1 MTEAVK
7 LNVKKR
13 DDVGKEKMK
22 KLRTTGLIPG
32 IYYTHSEKSIP
43 LSVDLL
49 ELHKALK
56 TGDRLVDL
64 HMDNAK
70 RPKKA
75 IFKDLQY
82 HPVSDEIIHVDFQGV
97 SLQEEIE
104 VEVRIN
110 FIGNPVGLKEGGLL
124 DTHLYE
130 LLVRCKA
137 GEIPHELDVNI
148 SELHLNDSL
157 HVGDLTFEGIDIV
170 TPNDALIVSV
180 TPPSKASLV
189 EEEEEAEEEEL
200 EGEEGEEGEGA
211 EEGEDEAK
219 KE

>member
-1 MTEAVK
+1 MTEAVT
-7 LNVKKR
+7 LNVTKR
-13 DDVGKEKMK
+13 EERGKEKIK
-22 KLRTTGLIPG
+22 KLRTTGRIPG

-43 LSVDLL
+43 FSVDLL
-49 ELHKALK
+49 ELHKVLK
-56 TGDRLVDL
+56 TGERLIDLYVD
-64 HMDNAK
+64 DAK

-82 HPVSDEIIHVDFQGV
+82 HPVSDEIVHIDFQGV

-110 FIGNPVGLKEGGLL
+110 FLGNPPGLKEGGLL

-130 LLVRCKA
+130 LLVQCKA
-137 GEIPHELDVNI
+137 GEIPHELNVDI
-148 SELHLNDSL
+148 SGLHMNDSL

-170 TPNDALIVSV
+170 TPADALIVSV

-189 EEEEEAEEEEL
+189 EEEEEEEGEEEL
-200 EGEEGEEGEGA
+200 EGEEAEGTEEGEEGS
-211 EEGEDEAK
+211 EEE
-219 KE
+219 

>member
-7 LNVKKR
+7 LNVSKR
-13 DDVGKEKMK
+13 EELGKEKMK
-22 KLRTTGLIPG
+22 KLRTTGRIPA

-49 ELHKALK
+49 ELHKVLK
-56 TGDRLVDL
+56 TGERLIDLYVDE
-64 HMDNAK
+64 AK
-70 RPKKA
+70 KPKKA
-75 IFKDLQY
+75 IFKELQY
-82 HPVSDEIIHVDFQGV
+82 HPVTDEIVHIDFQGV
-97 SLQEEIE
+97 SLQEMIE

-110 FIGNPVGLKEGGLL
+110 FLGTPPGLKEGGVV

-137 GEIPHELDVNI
+137 GEIPHELDVDI
-148 SELHLNDSL
+148 SNLHMNESL

-170 TPNDALIVSV
+170 TPAEALIVSV

-189 EEEEEAEEEEL
+189 EEEAEEAEEEL
-200 EGEEGEEGEGA
+200 EGEEGEET
-211 EEGEDEAK
+211 EEGEEA
-219 KE
+219 EGSEEE

>member
-1 MTEAVK
+1 MTEAVQ
-7 LNVKKR
+7 LNVRKR
-13 DDVGKEKMK
+13 AEKGKEKMK
-22 KLRTTGLIPG
+22 KLRTTGQVPG
-32 IYYTHSEKSIP
+32 IYYTHSEKPVS

-49 ELHKALK
+49 ELHHALK
-56 TGDRLVDL
+56 TGERLVDL
-64 HMDNAK
+64 VVDDAK
-70 RPKKA
+70 RAKKA

-82 HPVSDEIIHVDFQGV
+82 HPVTDEIIHVDFQGV

-110 FIGNPVGLKEGGLL
+110 FKGTPPGLKEGGLL

-137 GEIPHELDVNI
+137 GEIPHELDIDLSN
-148 SELHLNDSL
+148 LHMNESL

-170 TPNDALIVSV
+170 TPEDALIVSV

-189 EEEEEAEEEEL
+189 EEEEEEGEEEEL
-200 EGEEGEEGEGA
+200 EGEEGEGA
-211 EEGEDEAK
+211 EEGEEES
-219 KE
+219 KEE